1 MKKFEEYYNE
11 ALNAAFQGWDFS
23 WVKDRM
29 IEESPSWNYRNL
41 VIDAINGIDSLLDI
55 DTGGGEFLSSLRDY
69 LPIYTCATEDYGP
82 NIPVA
87 ESNLKPLG
95 VEVLQRDNELIPYAD
110 NTFDLVINRHGSY
123 IEEEIFR
130 VLKSGGKYITQQV
143 GPENMIALNQ
153 FLAPE
158 SVNHIDATWTVAKL
172 ATQLEQT
179 GFQLQYYKNDFTPA
193 YFTDIGAVVYYL
205 KAISWQIEGE
215 SVENLKPRLEVLH
228 ELIEAQ
234 GKFELQSQRYLLI
247 AVKP

>member
-1 MKKFEEYYNE
+1 MSTFDKYYNE

-23 WVKDRM
+23 WVKGRM
-29 IEESPSWNYRNL
+29 VEYPPSWDYRKL
-41 VIDAINGIDSLLDI
+41 VIEALNSIDSLLDI
-55 DTGGGEFLSSLRDY
+55 DTGGGEFLLSLKEY
-69 LPIYTCATEDYGP
+69 LPAYTCATEDYEP
-82 NIPVA
+82 NIPIA
-87 ESNLKPLG
+87 KSNLEPLG
-95 VEVLQRDNELIPYAD
+95 IEVLQRKHDLIPFAD
-110 NTFDLVINRHGSY
+110 NTFELVINRHGSY
-123 IEEEIFR
+123 IEEEVFR

-158 SVNHIDATWTVAKL
+158 SISQIDSTWTIAKL
-172 ATQLEQT
+172 ATQLEET

-215 SVENLKPRLEVLH
+215 SVENLRPRLEVLH
-228 ELIEAQ
+228 ELIETQ

>member
-1 MKKFEEYYNE
+1 MTTFEEYYNE

-23 WVKDRM
+23 WVEKRM
-29 IEESPSWNYRNL
+29 VENPPSWDYRHL
-41 VIDAINGIDSLLDI
+41 IIEALNGVDSLLDI
-55 DTGGGEFLSSLRDY
+55 DTGGGEFLSSLKDY
-69 LPIYTCATEDYGP
+69 LPLYTCATEDYEP

-87 ESNLKPLG
+87 KEKLEPLG
-95 VEVLQRDNELIPYAD
+95 IEVLQRDKDLIPYPD
-110 NTFDLVINRHGSY
+110 NTFELVINRHGSY
-123 IEEEIFR
+123 FEEEVFR
-130 VLKSGGKYITQQV
+130 VLKPGGKYVTQQV

-158 SVNHIDATWTVAKL
+158 SVNHIDTTWTVAKL
-172 ATQLEQT
+172 AAQLEET

-215 SVENLKPRLEVLH
+215 TVENLKPRLEVLH

-247 AVKP
+247 AIKP